1 MAWSGTAWSGAIRT
15 ILPVA
20 VLAGF
25 ACGAYLVLQSSP
37 EVPKKSHPERPLLA
51 VDTKIV
57 RTVTQQ
63 MSIQSFGLV
72 QPRTQITLVSQV
84 SGQVITVSPSFRS
97 GGYFS
102 KGETLMQIDPVDYQ
116 VLVQVAEGE
125 VIDAELALAEEKA
138 RVKQAKKDWDK
149 IGGRDSASELA
160 LRTPY
165 LKAAEARLAT
175 AKAHLTQA
183 RINLERTHIRAPFSG
198 RVLSKQVDI
207 GAVVAPQVAVA
218 EIYATDYVE
227 VRLPLKNADLGY
239 VHLPEPVADEELPT
253 ERLPEVTFYNSLVS
267 PVQRWQ
273 GRVVR
278 TEGRIDSDSQQLY
291 VIAQIDDPFGLQKNA
306 RQPLKIGQYVSA
318 DIAGVAIND
327 AIMVPAS
334 AIYQGSYVYLVV
346 DDVLVRQSVS
356 TGWQGAEEVLVTG
369 GVKAG
374 DEIVLTTLG
383 QVSSGIAVSRLNHDL
398 NTTAST
404 RAPMTDATG
413 SATP

>member
-1 MAWSGTAWSGAIRT
+1 MAWSGAIRA
-15 ILPVA
+15 ILPVV

-25 ACGAYLVLQSSP
+25 AYAAYLVTQSSP
-37 EVPKKSHPERPLLA
+37 EVPKKSHPERPQLA
-51 VDTKIV
+51 VATKII
-57 RTVTQQ
+57 RAVTQPV
-63 MSIQSFGLV
+63 SIQSFGLV

-84 SGQVITVSPSFRS
+84 SGQVISVSPSFRS

-125 VIDAELALAEEKA
+125 VVDAELALAEEKA
-138 RVKQAKKDWDK
+138 RVRQAKKDWDK
-149 IGGRDSASELA
+149 IGGRDTASELA

-175 AKAHLTQA
+175 AQAHLTQA
-183 RINLERTHIRAPFSG
+183 KINLERTHIRAPFSG
-198 RVLSKQVDI
+198 RILSKQVDI

-227 VRLPLKNADLGY
+227 VRLPLKNTDLGY
-239 VHLPEPVADEELPT
+239 VHIPEPVPGEALSASL
-253 ERLPEVTFYNSLVS
+253 LPEVTFYNSLVS
-267 PVQRWQ
+267 PAQRWQ

-278 TEGRIDSDSQQLY
+278 TEGRVDSDSQQLY

-306 RQPLKIGQYVSA
+306 RRPLKIGQYVSA
-318 DIAGVAIND
+318 DIAGIAIRD
-327 AIMVPAS
+327 AIIVPSA

-346 DDVLVRQSVS
+346 DDVLVRQSVT
-356 TGWQGAEEVLVTG
+356 TGWQGPDEVLITE

-374 DEIVLTTLG
+374 DEIVLTALG
-383 QVSSGIAVSRLNHDL
+383 QVSSGIAVTRLNQEIS
-398 NTTAST
+398 TTAST
-404 RAPMTDATG
+404 RAPTTDSSESG
-413 SATP
+413 TP